1 MFSKQLKPVTLS
13 PSTLDDVKGL
23 VNDGDWNKQTNKI
36 KLFKHKLKIEL
47 NKNQNGRCVYCERLL
62 VENCPEIEHIAP
74 KSIYPE
80 VQFDLR
86 NLAYACHRC
95 NFPPHKADE
104 DIVENKEGTYSNW
117 SFKIVHPYF
126 DNPADYFETGR
137 KWYIEIKSSATEKE
151 KEKARR
157 TIEMFELN
165 KSSMIEERIKESL
178 WASFDDDDIKRILKI
193 TTYRT

>member
-137 KWYIEIKSSATEKE
+137 KCCIVIKSSTTEK
-151 KEKARR
+151 KREKAQN
-157 TIEMFELN
+157 TIDLFDLN
-165 KSSMIEERIKESL
+165 STSMVEERIKEKVYKSL
-178 WASFDDDDIKRILKI
+178 SADEIKRILEI
-193 TTYRT
+193 LDYHT